1 MAKDQSFDIV
11 CKVDMPEVLNAVNQT
26 TAEIKQR
33 YDFKD
38 TKTEV
43 SLDIKSSLINILGQ
57 SEPQLKTIIDIL
69 QSKLIKRK
77 VPIKVL
83 QYGKPEVASG
93 GMVRQSITL
102 QQGIPS
108 EKAKEIVQLTKK
120 MKIKVQT
127 SIQDNQVRVAGKKR
141 DDLQNVMKM
150 LKEHDLRI
158 HMSFSNYR

>member
-108 EKAKEIVQLTKK
+108 EKAKENATAQEKQSKSKPKAAALAKTKTK
-120 MKIKVQT
+120 GRPNANANASSGAKHCIKIH
-127 SIQDNQVRVAGKKR
+127 IW
-141 DDLQNVMKM
+141 NVMG
-150 LKEHDLRI
+150 
-158 HMSFSNYR
+158 